1 MRPTYFYNLR
11 SAGLWWARIW
21 VTSDGLITIASD
33 YGYFGYWFG
42 DPGGEIRRFLTRC
55 DPSSTGY
62 MAIKLSAGERV
73 YDAAESVRRIHA
85 EILRLRRGKE
95 LNSSDARE
103 LWEFVDTYELGDNEH
118 QVRDW
123 LDEDLVREHLG
134 EEAYHFLAR
143 TLPGDVRGF
152 MRDVWP
158 AFVEAL
164 KAELQSERQHR
175 EAFGEMQEMG
185 T

>member
-1 MRPTYFYNLR
+1 MRTHFYNLR
-11 SAGLWWARIW
+11 SSRLWWARIW

-55 DPSSTGY
+55 DPSPTGY

-73 YDAAESVRRIHA
+73 YDADESVRRIHA
-85 EILRLRRGKE
+85 EIVRLRRRKE
-95 LNSSDARE
+95 ICSADAHE
-103 LWEFVDTYELGDNEH
+103 LWEFIDTYELGENDH
-118 QVRDW
+118 QVREW

-134 EEAYHFLAR
+134 EKAYHFLAQ
-143 TLPGDVRGF
+143 TLPRDVRNF

-158 AFVEAL
+158 VFVETL
-164 KAELQSERQHR
+164 TEELQGERQRR
-175 EAFGEMQEMG
+175 EAFGEVLEMG